1 MLPHPLHKR
10 ILSRVIFY
18 SGVVVIAFL
27 MRLVTPDP
35 SAEDS
40 MSDFDEHDSAET
52 EVARAYFVWPNSQ

>member
-10 ILSRVIFY
+10 ILSRVVFY
-18 SGVVVIAFL
+18 SAVLVIAFL

-35 SAEDS
+35 SADDS
-40 MSDFDEHDSAET
+40 VNGFDELDDVEA